1 MSGVP
6 AAEDVFRAIAD
17 PTRRAIL
24 DRLASGPQ
32 SVTALLEPLDM
43 TQPAISQ
50 HLRVLRDVG
59 LVRPTRAGRFRLY
72 ALQPAPLRDV
82 AKWIDLYRQFWTDK
96 LGKLGKY
103 LDESK

>member
-1 MSGVP
+1 MGGVP

-24 DRLASGPQ
+24 DRLKSGPR
-32 SVTALLEPLDM
+32 SVTALLEPFDM

-50 HLRVLRDVG
+50 HLRVLRDAG
-59 LVRPTRAGRFRLY
+59 LVRPTREGRFRLY
-72 ALQPAPLRDV
+72 ALDPRPLRDV
-82 AKWIDLYRQFWTDK
+82 ARWIDHYEKFWTDK